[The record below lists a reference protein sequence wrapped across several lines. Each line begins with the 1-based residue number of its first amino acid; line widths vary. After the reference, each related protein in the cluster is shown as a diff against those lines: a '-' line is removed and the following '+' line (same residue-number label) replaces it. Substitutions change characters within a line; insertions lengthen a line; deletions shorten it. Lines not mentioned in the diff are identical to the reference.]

1 MDELR
6 ILLADDDAE
15 HRELLGLALQRGRR
29 SVRIHSVGT
38 PGEFIELVRT
48 QQYDCVVVDFN
59 FKPRR
64 ADELLIEVADSL
76 ASCPVVVISSS
87 EDQAVVIAALRA
99 GVTDLLP
106 KIEAL
111 TDGALLTRIERAVA
125 ESRRSVADRRTH
137 QRREEELAALA
148 ETDALTGLF
157 NRRHLERLVQS
168 DRFRKDRRRHLCVV
182 MMDIDHFKQI
192 NDTMGHAAGDEVIRA
207 VAGVLRQS
215 LSPSDSAI
223 RWGGEE
229 FLAIRPSSDT
239 ADTWLWAE
247 RLRHGIADAR
257 VIVGGQRV
265 NVTVS
270 IGIARLN
277 IEDFGEEAIN
287 LADHAMYLA
296 KERGRNRVCT
306 WEMVAMERA
315 AEQVAL
321 DLKPEVDTCSPRQL
335 RDRFLTR
342 CQSWLGPTQTQHV
355 REHGNLVAAC
365 ARRIARRLGGR
376 TSIVESAENLALL
389 HDLGKCVVP
398 ESLLNKPTGLHVGE
412 WNIVHR
418 SGEEGAI
425 LAQRLGVGESIVEL
439 VRTQGVRFDAAEI
452 MRVAAGENEL
462 CHRMESRVVQVA
474 DAFVS
479 MTTPSAYRAARSAK
493 EAVKELIRG
502 KGRQFDPDCVDAI
515 AQMVAAG
522 TSDSEGD
529 AGLSS
534 MSAA

>member
-15 HRELLGLALQRGRR
+15 HRELLGLAIERGGRP
-29 SVRIHSVGT
+29 VRIDSVGT

-48 QQYDCVVVDFN
+48 RQYDCVVVDFN

-64 ADELLIEVADSL
+64 ADELLIEVADAL
-76 ASCPVVVISSS
+76 GACPVVVISSS

-99 GVTDLLP
+99 GVTDFLP

-111 TDGALLTRIERAVA
+111 SEGALLSRVERAVA

-157 NRRHLERLVQS
+157 NRRHLERLVRS
-168 DRFRKDRRRHLCVV
+168 DRFRKDRRRQLCVV
-182 MMDIDHFKQI
+182 MMDIDHFKQV
-192 NDTMGHAAGDEVIRA
+192 NDTLGHAAGDEVIRA

-247 RLRHGIADAR
+247 RLRRGIADAR
-257 VIVGGQRV
+257 VMVAGQRL

-270 IGIARLN
+270 IGVARLN
-277 IEDFGEEAIN
+277 IEDFGDNAIS

-306 WEMVAMERA
+306 WDMVAMERA

-321 DLKPEVDTCSPRQL
+321 ELKPGEPACSARVL
-335 RDRFLTR
+335 RDRFLLR
-342 CQSWLGPTQTQHV
+342 CQSWLGPTQASQV
-355 REHGNLVAAC
+355 REHGDLVAMC
-365 ARRIARRLGGR
+365 ARRIARRLDSRASVIDGA
-376 TSIVESAENLALL
+376 ESLALL

-398 ESLLNKPTGLHVGE
+398 ESLLSKPTGLHVGE

-425 LAQRLGVGESIVEL
+425 LAQRLGVNETVVEL

-452 MRVAAGENEL
+452 MRIASGEADAAQRIEA
-462 CHRMESRVVQVA
+462 RVVQVA

-493 EAVKELIRG
+493 EAVEELVRG
-502 KGRQFDPDCVDAI
+502 KGRQFDPDCVDAL

-522 TSDSEGD
+522 GLDGD
-529 AGLSS
+529 AGETGSS
-534 MSAA
+534 TRAA